1 MFMNTASSCR
11 KCGAPATADSRDGVC
26 PRCLFDLAA
35 AAAGIDASDLLVSA
49 TVATLGEELAYV
61 APKSYG
67 VDSAGALPN
76 PVLHAFGDYELLEE
90 IARGG
95 MGVVYKARQ
104 KSLGRLVAVKLIL
117 AGQFA
122 GKQIAQRFKSEAV
135 AAAVLQHP
143 NIVAIHEVGVH
154 EGHHFFSM
162 DYVEGRTWR
171 NSSRNVRCH
180 RARQPAT

>member
-1 MFMNTASSCR
+1 MIGTTFMLMNTACR
-11 KCGAPATADSRDGVC
+11 KCGAPVTADARDGVC
-26 PRCLFDLAA
+26 PKCLFNLAG
-35 AAAGIDASDLLVSA
+35 AGAVHVESADTLGSAPVSPLRAGLADAS
-49 TVATLGEELAYV
+49 
-61 APKSYG
+61 PKSQ
-67 VDSAGALPN
+67 S
-76 PVLHAFGDYELLEE
+76 VLHSFGDFELLEE

-122 GKQIAQRFKSEAV
+122 GKQIAQRFKSEAI

-143 NIVAIHEVGVH
+143 NIVAVHEVGVH

-162 DYVEGRTWR
+162 DYVEGRNLTELVAQR
-171 NSSRNVRCH
+171 SLPLSVTR
-180 RARQPAT
+180 